1 MTPTLPPPDIIAD
14 EAGLERLA
22 EALEPVSAIAVDT
35 ESNSLHAYRERVC
48 LIQISIPGHDYII
61 DPFPLGSDIGPLR
74 AVFADPARQK
84 VFHAAE
90 YDILCL
96 KRDFDIELVNLFD
109 TMVGARTMGWPQTG
123 LANLLEGHFNV
134 KLDKRYQRAD
144 WGHRPLSEAELDY
157 ARMDTRFLLDLRD
170 VLIRELDGVGRLA
183 EAYEEFNRL
192 TRLAPEPPRV
202 DYDAFW
208 RLPGARELSGQQAAI
223 LSALYQYRERQALQI
238 DLPPFK
244 VIGNDTL
251 VQIAQRTPREL
262 NDLRGI
268 AGMTAGQIRRHGAA
282 LLDAV
287 RRGLESHP
295 VRPPRPTPEP
305 DDIRERYE
313 RLRVWRKQKASTRG
327 VESDVIIPR
336 EALWELARR
345 VPRTTEDLTL
355 LEHLGPWRR
364 EAYGTELLDILR
376 K

>member
-1 MTPTLPPPDIIAD
+1 MSSPYPPPEIIAD

-22 EALEPVSAIAVDT
+22 RALEPVSAFSVDT

-48 LIQISIPGHDYII
+48 LIQVSTPEQDFII

-74 AVFADPARQK
+74 AAFADPARQK

-96 KRDFDIELVNLFD
+96 KRDFEIELTNLFD
-109 TMVGARTMGWPQTG
+109 TMVAARTLGWPQTG
-123 LANLLEGHFNV
+123 LASLLESRFNI
-134 KLDKRYQRAD
+134 KLDKRFQRAD

-157 ARMDTRFLLDLRD
+157 ARMDTRCLLDLRD
-170 VLIRELDGVGRLA
+170 LMIGELNAVDRLA
-183 EAYEEFNRL
+183 EAEEEFARL
-192 TRLAPEPPRV
+192 TRLTPEPPRV

-208 RLPGARELSGQQAAI
+208 RLPGARELSGHQAAI
-223 LSALYQYRERQALQI
+223 LSALFQYRERQAMQI

-244 VIGNDTL
+244 VIGNETL
-251 VQIAQRTPREL
+251 VQVAQRAPRDQSE
-262 NDLRGI
+262 LRGI
-268 AGMTAGQIRRHGAA
+268 PGMTAGQIRRHGAA
-282 LLDAV
+282 LVDAV
-287 RRGLESHP
+287 RRGSEAQP
-295 VRPPRPTPEP
+295 VRPPRPIPEP

-313 RLRVWRKQKASTRG
+313 RLRNWRKQKAGSRG

-345 VPRTTEDLTL
+345 VPRTPEDLAQL
-355 LEHLGPWRR
+355 DHLGPWRR
-364 EAYGTELLDILR
+364 AAYGQELLEILR

>member
-22 EALEPVSAIAVDT
+22 TALESVPALAVDT

-48 LIQISIPGHDYII
+48 LIQISIPGHDFII

-74 AVFADPARQK
+74 AVFADPKRQK

-96 KRDFDIELVNLFD
+96 KRDFDIELTNLFD
-109 TMVGARTMGWPQTG
+109 TMVAARTLGWPQTG
-123 LANLLEGHFNV
+123 LASLLEAHFAI

-144 WGHRPLSEAELDY
+144 WGHRPLTEPELDY
-157 ARMDTRFLLDLRD
+157 ARMDTRYLLDLRD
-170 VLIRELDGVGRLA
+170 LLIGELEAIGRLT
-183 EAYEEFNRL
+183 EAHEEFNRL

-223 LSALYQYRERQALQI
+223 LSALYQYRERQAMQI

-251 VQIAQRTPREL
+251 VQVAQRAPRETAEL
-262 NDLRGI
+262 KGI
-268 AGMTAGQIRRHGAA
+268 AGMTTGQIRRHGAA
-282 LLDAV
+282 LVDAV
-287 RRGLESHP
+287 RRGLESQP
-295 VRPPRPTPEP
+295 LRPPRPTPEP

-313 RLRVWRKQKASTRG
+313 RLRLWRKQKASTRG

-345 VPRTTEDLTL
+345 VPRTPEELATL
-355 LEHLGPWRR
+355 ENIGPWRR
-364 EAYGTELLDILR
+364 EAYGPELLDIL
-376 K
+376 KK